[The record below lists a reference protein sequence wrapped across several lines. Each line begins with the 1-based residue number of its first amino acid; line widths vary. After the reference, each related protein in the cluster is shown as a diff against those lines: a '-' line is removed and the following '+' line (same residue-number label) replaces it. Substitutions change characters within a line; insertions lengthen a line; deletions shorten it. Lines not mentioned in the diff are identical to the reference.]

1 MVKRESD
8 EDEMATGTDRN
19 ITKNGD
25 PVFVPAEL
33 IRQNY

>member
-8 EDEMATGTDRN
+8 EMTASTDRN

-25 PVFVPAEL
+25 SVVVPSEL
-33 IRQNY
+33 IR